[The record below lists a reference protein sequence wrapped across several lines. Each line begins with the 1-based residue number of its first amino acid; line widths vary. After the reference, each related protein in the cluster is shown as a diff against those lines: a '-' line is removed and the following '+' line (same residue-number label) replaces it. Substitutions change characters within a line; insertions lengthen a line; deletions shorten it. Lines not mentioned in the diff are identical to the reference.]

1 MQNYI
6 RSIGFS
12 MYKKKTEVRELLDK
26 IQRENIAS
34 ARIVVTKEK
43 ERLWEIRKDIS
54 PSLGLCIH
62 GYMENLG
69 FFIREGFYPYMKNTV
84 TSSTSSCSAERYV
97 DGINY
102 FGMLD
107 DGRLGMSLIFRLSNS
122 LDYIDNANTSI
133 KSTSLFGFCNDAK
146 VLLPIKQSVAELEI
160 AKQRI
165 FNRDLFFEVQKF
177 STDFINL
184 TEEDVIINSTLNSR
198 IQNEDLYSIVDTL
211 FMPFGMATDM
221 YSIIGKILD
230 FSQEE
235 NSETGETIMILKIES
250 SDIIFTIAIRKDDLQ
265 GEPLIGRRFKG
276 NVWLNGRIKL

>member
-1 MQNYI
+1 
-6 RSIGFS
+6 

-69 FFIREGFYPYMKNTV
+69 VFIREGFYPYMKNTV

-107 DGRLGMSLIFRLSNS
+107 DATAVVRRITMNPAP
-122 LDYIDNANTSI
+122 NCNTSFFI
-133 KSTSLFGFCNDAK
+133 LIMPI
-146 VLLPIKQSVAELEI
+146 LP
-160 AKQRI
+160 
-165 FNRDLFFEVQKF
+165 
-177 STDFINL
+177 
-184 TEEDVIINSTLNSR
+184 
-198 IQNEDLYSIVDTL
+198 
-211 FMPFGMATDM
+211 
-221 YSIIGKILD
+221 
-230 FSQEE
+230 
-235 NSETGETIMILKIES
+235 
-250 SDIIFTIAIRKDDLQ
+250 
-265 GEPLIGRRFKG
+265 
-276 NVWLNGRIKL
+276 